1 MCLAYLILPLL
12 SIGEGMINS
21 AWIDERIMHMKAH
34 LRYPDGVEVELAKRM
49 SFEELAN
56 LVQFP
61 HIRQTH
67 EKLPLNF
74 LCILLK

>member
-1 MCLAYLILPLL
+1 MCLDRRA
-12 SIGEGMINS
+12 
-21 AWIDERIMHMKAH
+21 RMKAY

>member
-1 MCLAYLILPLL
+1 
-12 SIGEGMINS
+12 
-21 AWIDERIMHMKAH
+21 MKAY